1 LKSALNEKEKEFEK
15 EKNNCIQLISDFTKL
30 QETSKAKDAKID
42 CIEKEIS
49 VLHNME
55 KQFNLLKVHQSEVYD
70 ENVDLQTVLEVKDQL
85 LKAQADQIA
94 ALQIELEKQLDQ
106 SDVVHSESEKSDL
119 VVDRNE
125 LVVQTSLNSSI
136 VGPSIDA
143 PTLFEELQQ
152 LIVRLLHK
160 VDRSTRALEAAQW
173 SKQKTAVMISPRSLN
188 TPSTSTED
196 ISIKFRQSWLDDL
209 RESSPSPPGVKGQCD
224 PELALS
230 FLQQLDGRLVALNRV
245 EEGVCKKIADLET
258 ELRRTVQSE
267 KQSLTKVAD
276 LEQQKKQQ
284 QQLINDTENE
294 KKELQTQ
301 HTELL
306 KRISSLENRLE
317 EQRRS
322 AAVGASQNVHAEKL
336 RVLSEENHQL
346 VLVIKG
352 REEAIDSMKEEI
364 GELQQ
369 RISKLMK
376 NIHEKEQENNRKL
389 HDFSNHERLRDAPP
403 NDPSFNWTKF
413 QSVQN
418 SPEALSPINPP
429 NQIKEMPESILFEV
443 TELKS
448 KLLKSE
454 QRCESLQDELTCNT
468 NRLTQLESIEHNE
481 NLDKITK
488 DKEQLISR
496 CHLLE
501 KDLDISNQQLKEFEN
516 LKLNHET
523 LEREFDLNVQKLTQ
537 LHNQLSNYEK
547 LGKDQLS
554 SQQLS
559 HRKLV
564 DILNAEIIEQRKV
577 GEKEK
582 EDLVRLIETLRARC
596 TTLEA
601 EIAEQR
607 STIDA
612 SKFLQKRIVS
622 LKRDAIQYQQNLES
636 LKSMVFAKEK
646 IINEL
651 DVRLKYTSESKMKL
665 GKTVNELQQQIA
677 TLQQHKKTV
686 NFKDKTYQEGH
697 RAPPDLLAPSF
708 VEVLGSALSSRCSSR
723 NSMSERHS
731 SYSPL
736 LRTVETTLN
745 DYSLPES
752 MIGKQVLKEVQ
763 KESELILALL
773 QKKELAREKA
783 NPEKN
788 CDELDYTL
796 TPDLIVQIEATS
808 YKDSL
813 KTLKEKNDL
822 LKYELELERMTGET
836 ARNSLKS
843 EITKQQKQIWEL
855 QKPKTIDNRCTSP
868 ANSYSER
875 IPKTEVVYRILK
887 LESVKKNLVGQKKFL
902 TALINEYDP
911 PTKRTRVSNKSCNR
925 FRIAALVVIS
935 IGRMRFVLQQWR
947 HRRKMIQNPP
957 ASD

>member
-1 LKSALNEKEKEFEK
+1 MS
-15 EKNNCIQLISDFTKL
+15 
-30 QETSKAKDAKID
+30 
-42 CIEKEIS
+42 
-49 VLHNME
+49 
-55 KQFNLLKVHQSEVYD
+55 Y
-70 ENVDLQTVLEVKDQL
+70 
-85 LKAQADQIA
+85 
-94 ALQIELEKQLDQ
+94 
-106 SDVVHSESEKSDL
+106 
-119 VVDRNE
+119 
-125 LVVQTSLNSSI
+125 
-136 VGPSIDA
+136 
-143 PTLFEELQQ
+143 ELQ
-152 LIVRLLHK
+152 
-160 VDRSTRALEAAQW
+160 
-173 SKQKTAVMISPRSLN
+173 
-188 TPSTSTED
+188 
-196 ISIKFRQSWLDDL
+196 
-209 RESSPSPPGVKGQCD
+209 
-224 PELALS
+224 
-230 FLQQLDGRLVALNRV
+230 
-245 EEGVCKKIADLET
+245 
-258 ELRRTVQSE
+258 
-267 KQSLTKVAD
+267 
-276 LEQQKKQQ
+276 
-284 QQLINDTENE
+284 DTENE

-686 NFKDKTYQEGH
+686 NFKDKTYQEGNSSYIDENILIKFDYKVFTFFSTGH

-788 CDELDYTL
+788 CVIIKQY
-796 TPDLIVQIEATS
+796 
-808 YKDSL
+808 
-813 KTLKEKNDL
+813 L
-822 LKYELELERMTGET
+822 L
-836 ARNSLKS
+836 
-843 EITKQQKQIWEL
+843 
-855 QKPKTIDNRCTSP
+855 
-868 ANSYSER
+868 
-875 IPKTEVVYRILK
+875 
-887 LESVKKNLVGQKKFL
+887 LV
-902 TALINEYDP
+902 N
-911 PTKRTRVSNKSCNR
+911 
-925 FRIAALVVIS
+925 
-935 IGRMRFVLQQWR
+935 
-947 HRRKMIQNPP
+947 
-957 ASD
+957 